1 MPQLI
6 LDAMIDA
13 TQWKALAPDG
23 VTPSTAIQMTNDTTQ
38 VRFPTD
44 TSSGKITA
52 SVAALNHTL
61 QRALANIDLT
71 TYDDIRLW
79 IQSSRVA
86 DSSLASPFF
95 LEMRLASAGMGL
107 ADPGNTWR
115 RFLPVYQTGTWE
127 LIRLSLSDLPT
138 PVRSAVN
145 LMQLRC
151 VDASVSFVCYLDD
164 VLAVREEMVGDVD
177 AALLARLDKQL
188 TLSGTQV
195 PALFYL
201 PETPTVTPLP
211 YIRLTQYDIEFA
223 DERTSNS
230 LVRSD
235 FSPNAYRLHSAG
247 FAYYL
252 YYEIDVL
259 TDTRAHQA
267 RILEFILQMLPP
279 RGELL
284 VNSIPL
290 LLDSIAVEALD
301 VFGRRITDRTLLHY
315 RVSTRQE
322 SPLQTTPVRPPY
334 QDVIIAPDFKVP
346 TG

>member
-107 ADPGNTWR
+107 
-115 RFLPVYQTGTWE
+115 
-127 LIRLSLSDLPT
+127 
-138 PVRSAVN
+138 
-145 LMQLRC
+145 
-151 VDASVSFVCYLDD
+151 
-164 VLAVREEMVGDVD
+164 
-177 AALLARLDKQL
+177 
-188 TLSGTQV
+188 
-195 PALFYL
+195 
-201 PETPTVTPLP
+201 
-211 YIRLTQYDIEFA
+211 
-223 DERTSNS
+223 
-230 LVRSD
+230 
-235 FSPNAYRLHSAG
+235 
-247 FAYYL
+247 
-252 YYEIDVL
+252 
-259 TDTRAHQA
+259 
-267 RILEFILQMLPP
+267 
-279 RGELL
+279 
-284 VNSIPL
+284 
-290 LLDSIAVEALD
+290 
-301 VFGRRITDRTLLHY
+301 
-315 RVSTRQE
+315 
-322 SPLQTTPVRPPY
+322 
-334 QDVIIAPDFKVP
+334 
-346 TG
+346 